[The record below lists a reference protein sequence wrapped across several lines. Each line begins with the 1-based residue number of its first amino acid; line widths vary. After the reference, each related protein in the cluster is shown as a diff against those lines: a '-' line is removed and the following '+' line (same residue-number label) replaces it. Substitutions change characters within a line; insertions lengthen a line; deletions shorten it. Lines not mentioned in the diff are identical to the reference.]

1 MSEQTTTS
9 KPESAPSADAK
20 TQTTVTP
27 ELSEAGGM
35 MSFDAARSLGEAFTN
50 LGKEPAPA
58 PEAPKAETKVSEEP
72 VKPAETETKVAE
84 PAAPEVK
91 SEDPKEDPLKPA
103 TADDLAELL
112 GGPKKAEPKPDADD
126 EPPAEIAATDKAK
139 NAWAE
144 QRKALKEERRRREE
158 LEAKV
163 AELEKRPANDVA
175 PDEVKQLRET
185 VDAYERELQIARVE
199 ATKEFKDAVAVPR
212 ERINDQLEKFAKKYE
227 FREAD
232 ARVAFAEADAE
243 KQTEL
248 LVEMASGMND
258 RDRFRF
264 YEMAEEWQKVE
275 GIANKVRNNAKLAL
289 EKIQEHHAEQQKAFA
304 EQRSKTY
311 RNALEKVWGEVSE
324 KAPIFKRREGD
335 DNWNAQIAEVER
347 FATGLDWNIV
357 AENDQVRAELALRAA
372 SAPFLF
378 GLVQNLYAKTA
389 ELQKTL
395 GKYQSAKPGAGG
407 GSPDPAIG
415 TGTAEKV
422 EHEDFFSAIK
432 SGLAA

>member
-1 MSEQTTTS
+1 MENQTTTS
-9 KPESAPSADAK
+9 KPESAPSADAN
-20 TQTTVTP
+20 QTVSP
-27 ELSEAGGM
+27 ELTETGGTM
-35 MSFDAARSLGEAFTN
+35 TFDAARSLSEAFN
-50 LGKEPAPA
+50 SLGKE
-58 PEAPKAETKVSEEP
+58 PEAPKAETKVSETP
-72 VKPAETETKVAE
+72 VKPAATEAKVPE
-84 PAAPEVK
+84 PAAAEAK
-91 SEDPKEDPLKPA
+91 SEDPKEDPPRAA

-126 EPPAEIAATDKAK
+126 EPPADIAATDKAK

-163 AELEKRPANDVA
+163 SELEKRSTDVA

-212 ERINDQLEKFAKKYE
+212 ERINAQLEAFAKKYE

-232 ARVAFAEADAE
+232 ARIAFAEADSE

-248 LVEMASGMND
+248 LVDMASGMND

-264 YEMAEEWQKVE
+264 YEMAEQWQKVE

-289 EKIQEHHAEQQKAFA
+289 EKIQQHHEEQQKAFV
-304 EQRSKTY
+304 EQRSKSY
-311 RNALEKVWGEVSE
+311 RNTLEKVWGDVTE
-324 KAPIFKRREGD
+324 KAPLFKRRDGD
-335 DNWNAQIAEVER
+335 DAWNNQIAEVEQ
-347 FATGLDWNIV
+347 FATNLDWNLV
-357 AENDQVRAELALRAA
+357 AENDQARAELALRAA

-378 GLVQNLYAKTA
+378 GLVQNLYQKTA

-415 TGTAEKV
+415 SGTAEKV

-432 SGLAA
+432 SGLTS

>member
-1 MSEQTTTS
+1 MAENQTPVQT
-9 KPESAPSADAK
+9 ESATASD
-20 TQTTVTP
+20 QTNKTVTP
-27 ELSEAGGM
+27 ELSETGGTM
-35 MSFDAARSLGEAFTN
+35 TFDAARSLSEAFN
-50 LGKEPAPA
+50 SLGKE
-58 PEAPKAETKVSEEP
+58 PEAPKAEAKAPAEP
-72 VKPAETETKVAE
+72 VKT
-84 PAAPEVK
+84 AAPEAAKEPVAEAK
-91 SEDPKEDPLKPA
+91 TEEAEPPKAA

-126 EPPAEIAATDKAK
+126 EPPVDVAMTDAAKRK
-139 NAWAE
+139 WAE

-163 AELEKRPANDVA
+163 AELEKRPATDVA

-212 ERINDQLEKFAKKYE
+212 ERINAQLESFAKKYE

-232 ARVAFAEADAE
+232 ARVAFAEADPE

-248 LVEMASGMND
+248 LVDMASGMND

-264 YEMAEEWQKVE
+264 YEMAEQWQKVE
-275 GIANKVRNNAKLAL
+275 GIANKVRNNARLAL
-289 EKIQEHHAEQQKAFA
+289 EKIQEHHAEQNKAFV
-304 EQRSKTY
+304 ETRQKQY
-311 RNALEKVWGEVSE
+311 RGALEKIWSDVSE
-324 KAPIFKRREGD
+324 KAPLFRRREGD
-335 DNWNAQIAEVER
+335 EVWNAKIGEIEQ
-347 FATGLDWNIV
+347 FATGLDWNVV
-357 AENDQVRAELALRAA
+357 AENDTARAELALRAA
-372 SAPFLF
+372 ASPFLY
-378 GLVQNLYAKTA
+378 GMVQQLWAKTA

-407 GSPDPAIG
+407 GSADPAIG
-415 TGTAEKV
+415 SGTAEKV

-432 SGLAA
+432 SGLSS

>member
-1 MSEQTTTS
+1 MSEQTTPS
-9 KPESAPSADAK
+9 NPAPAAETTNK
-20 TQTTVTP
+20 TVTP
-27 ELSEAGGM
+27 ELSETGGTM
-35 MSFDAARSLGEAFTN
+35 TFDAARSLSEAFN
-50 LGKEPAPA
+50 SLGKEPSAPA
-58 PEAPKAETKVSEEP
+58 PEAPKAEAPAAPETKTETKAPEAKEEP
-72 VKPAETETKVAE
+72 VKADE
-84 PAAPEVK
+84 
-91 SEDPKEDPLKPA
+91 PLKAA

-112 GGPKKAEPKPDADD
+112 GGPKKAEPKPEADD

-144 QRKALKEERRRREE
+144 QRKALKDERRRREE

-163 AELEKRPANDVA
+163 AELEKRSTEVA
-175 PDEVKQLRET
+175 PDEVKQLKEA
-185 VDAYERELQIARVE
+185 VEVYERELQIARVE

-212 ERINDQLEKFAKKYE
+212 ERINKQLEAFAKKYE

-232 ARVAFAEADAE
+232 ARVAFAEADPE

-248 LVEMASGMND
+248 LVDMASGMND

-289 EKIQEHHAEQQKAFA
+289 EKIQEHHAEQQKAFV
-304 EQRSKTY
+304 EQRSKSY
-311 RNALEKVWGEVSE
+311 RNTLEKVWGDVTE
-324 KAPIFKRREGD
+324 KAPLFKRRDGD

-347 FATGLDWNIV
+347 FATGLDWNLV
-357 AENDQVRAELALRAA
+357 AENDQARAELALRAA

-395 GKYQSAKPGAGG
+395 SKYQSAKPGAGG

-415 TGTAEKV
+415 SGQAEKV

>member
-1 MSEQTTTS
+1 MAENQTPVQT
-9 KPESAPSADAK
+9 ESATASD
-20 TQTTVTP
+20 QTNKTVTP
-27 ELSEAGGM
+27 ELSETGGTM
-35 MSFDAARSLGEAFTN
+35 TFDAARSLSEAFN
-50 LGKEPAPA
+50 SLGKE
-58 PEAPKAETKVSEEP
+58 PEAPKAEAKAPAEP
-72 VKPAETETKVAE
+72 VKTAALEAAKEPVAE
-84 PAAPEVK
+84 AKTEEAEP
-91 SEDPKEDPLKPA
+91 PKAA

-126 EPPAEIAATDKAK
+126 EPPVDVAMTDAAKRK
-139 NAWAE
+139 WGE

-163 AELEKRPANDVA
+163 AELEKRPATDVA

-212 ERINDQLEKFAKKYE
+212 ERINAQLESFAKKYE

-232 ARVAFAEADAE
+232 ARVAFAEADPE

-248 LVEMASGMND
+248 LVDMASGMND

-264 YEMAEEWQKVE
+264 YEMAEQWQKVE
-275 GIANKVRNNAKLAL
+275 GIANKVRNNARLAL
-289 EKIQEHHAEQQKAFA
+289 EKIQEHHAEQNKAFV
-304 EQRSKTY
+304 ETRQKQY
-311 RNALEKVWGEVSE
+311 RGALEKIWGDVSE
-324 KAPIFKRREGD
+324 KAPLFRRREGD
-335 DNWNAQIAEVER
+335 EVWNAKIGEIEQ
-347 FATGLDWNIV
+347 FATGLDWNVV
-357 AENDQVRAELALRAA
+357 AENDSARAELALRAA
-372 SAPFLF
+372 ASPFLY
-378 GLVQNLYAKTA
+378 GMVQQLWAKTA

-407 GSPDPAIG
+407 GSADPAIG
-415 TGTAEKV
+415 SGTAEKV

-432 SGLAA
+432 SGLTS

>member
-1 MSEQTTTS
+1 MADQTTTS
-9 KPESAPSADAK
+9 KPESAPSADATNK
-20 TQTTVTP
+20 TVSP
-27 ELSEAGGM
+27 ELTETGGTM
-35 MSFDAARSLGEAFTN
+35 TFDAARSLSDAFNN
-50 LGKEPAPA
+50 LGKEPAAPA
-58 PEAPKAETKVSEEP
+58 PEAPKAEAKAPAEP
-72 VKPAETETKVAE
+72 VKTAAPEAANE
-84 PAAPEVK
+84 PAAEPEA
-91 SEDPKEDPLKPA
+91 KEEAPS
-103 TADDLAELL
+103 TADADALAEIL
-112 GGPKKAEPKPDADD
+112 GGPKKAEAKADADD

-163 AELEKRPANDVA
+163 AELEKRSTDVA

-212 ERINDQLEKFAKKYE
+212 ERINKQLESFAKKYE

-289 EKIQEHHAEQQKAFA
+289 EKIQEHHAEQQKAFV
-304 EQRSKTY
+304 EQRQKAY
-311 RNALEKVWGEVSE
+311 RGSLEKIWSEVSE
-324 KAPIFKRREGD
+324 KAPIFRRREGD
-335 DNWNAQIAEVER
+335 EAWNTKIGEIEQ
-347 FATGLDWNIV
+347 FATGLDWNQV
-357 AENDQVRAELALRAA
+357 AESDQARAELALRAA
-372 SAPFLF
+372 ASPFLY
-378 GLVQNLYAKTA
+378 GLVQNLFAKTQ

-395 GKYQSAKPGAGG
+395 SKYQSAKPGAGG
-407 GSPDPAIG
+407 GAADPAIG
-415 TGTAEKV
+415 TGQTEKV

>member
-1 MSEQTTTS
+1 MADQTTTS

-20 TQTTVTP
+20 TQSTVTP

-35 MSFDAARSLGEAFTN
+35 MSFDAARSLSEAFN
-50 LGKEPAPA
+50 SLGQEPAAPA
-58 PEAPKAETKVSEEP
+58 PEAPKAEAKVSEEP
-72 VKPAETETKVAE
+72 AKPAETETKVAE
-84 PAAPEVK
+84 PAAPEAK
-91 SEDPKEDPLKPA
+91 SEDPKEDPPKPA

-112 GGPKKAEPKPDADD
+112 GGPKKAEPKPDD

-163 AELEKRPANDVA
+163 AELEKRPATDVA

-199 ATKEFKDAVAVPR
+199 ATKEFQDAVKVPR
-212 ERINDQLEKFAKKYE
+212 DRINQQLENFAKKYE

-232 ARVAFAEADAE
+232 ARVAFAEADPE

-289 EKIQEHHAEQQKAFA
+289 EKIQQHHEEQQKAFA
-304 EQRSKTY
+304 EQRVKTY
-311 RNALEKVWGEVSE
+311 RNALDKVWGEVSE

-347 FATGLDWNIV
+347 FATNLDWNIV

-415 TGTAEKV
+415 SGTAEKV

>member
-1 MSEQTTTS
+1 MAENQTPVQT
-9 KPESAPSADAK
+9 ESATASDQNNK
-20 TQTTVTP
+20 TVSP
-27 ELSEAGGM
+27 ELSETGGTM
-35 MSFDAARSLGEAFTN
+35 TFDAARSLSEAFN
-50 LGKEPAPA
+50 SLGKE
-58 PEAPKAETKVSEEP
+58 PEAPKAEAKAPAEP
-72 VKPAETETKVAE
+72 VKT
-84 PAAPEVK
+84 AAPEAA
-91 SEDPKEDPLKPA
+91 KEPVAEAKTEEAEPLKAA

-126 EPPAEIAATDKAK
+126 EPPVDVAMTDAAKRK
-139 NAWAE
+139 WGE

-163 AELEKRPANDVA
+163 AELEKRPATDVA

-212 ERINDQLEKFAKKYE
+212 ERINAQLEAFAKKYE

-232 ARVAFAEADAE
+232 ARVAFAEADPE

-248 LVEMASGMND
+248 LVDMASGMND

-264 YEMAEEWQKVE
+264 YEMAEQWQKVE

-289 EKIQEHHAEQQKAFA
+289 EKIQQHHEEQQKAFV
-304 EQRSKTY
+304 EQRSKSY
-311 RNALEKVWGEVSE
+311 RNTLEKVWGDVTE
-324 KAPIFKRREGD
+324 KAPLFKRRDGD
-335 DNWNAQIAEVER
+335 DNWNSQIAEVER
-347 FATGLDWNIV
+347 FATGLDWNLV
-357 AENDQVRAELALRAA
+357 AENDQARAELALRAA

-415 TGTAEKV
+415 SGQAEKV

-432 SGLAA
+432 SGLAG

>member
-1 MSEQTTTS
+1 MADQTTTS
-9 KPESAPSADAK
+9 NPESAPSADA
-20 TQTTVTP
+20 TNQTVSP
-27 ELSEAGGM
+27 ELTETGGTM
-35 MSFDAARSLGEAFTN
+35 TFDAARSLSEAFN
-50 LGKEPAPA
+50 SLGKV
-58 PEAPKAETKVSEEP
+58 PEAPKAETKVSEQP
-72 VKPAETETKVAE
+72 VKPAATEAKVSE
-84 PAAPEVK
+84 PAAPEAK
-91 SEDPKEDPLKPA
+91 SEDPAEEVKPA

-112 GGPKKAEPKPDADD
+112 GGPKKAESKPDADD

-158 LEAKV
+158 LEAKI
-163 AELEKRPANDVA
+163 ADLEKRTTDVA
-175 PDEVKQLRET
+175 PDEVKALRET

-212 ERINDQLEKFAKKYE
+212 ERINAQLESFAKKYE

-232 ARVAFAEADAE
+232 ARVAFAEADPE

-289 EKIQEHHAEQQKAFA
+289 EKIQEHHAEQQKAFI
-304 EQRSKTY
+304 EQRSKAY
-311 RNALEKVWGEVSE
+311 RNTLEKIWTDVSE
-324 KAPIFKRREGD
+324 KAPLFRRREGD
-335 DNWNAQIAEVER
+335 EVWNSKIGEIEQ
-347 FATGLDWNIV
+347 FATNLDWNVV
-357 AENDQVRAELALRAA
+357 AESDQARAELALRAA
-372 SAPFLF
+372 ASPFLY
-378 GLVQNLYAKTA
+378 GMVQQLWAKTA

-407 GSPDPAIG
+407 GSPDPAVG

>member
-1 MSEQTTTS
+1 MADQTTTS
-9 KPESAPSADAK
+9 NPQSAPSADAN
-20 TQTTVTP
+20 TTATP
-27 ELSEAGGM
+27 ELSETGGTM
-35 MSFDAARSLGEAFTN
+35 TFDAARSLSEAFSS
-50 LGKEPAPA
+50 LGQE
-58 PEAPKAETKVSEEP
+58 PEAPKAEAPVAPETK
-72 VKPAETETKVAE
+72 TETKAPEAE
-84 PAAPEVK
+84 PAK
-91 SEDPKEDPLKPA
+91 SGEAAKA
-103 TADDLAELL
+103 ADADALAELL

-144 QRKALKEERRRREE
+144 QRKALKDERRRREE

-163 AELEKRPANDVA
+163 SELEKRSTDVA
-175 PDEVKQLRET
+175 PDEVKQLKEA
-185 VDAYERELQIARVE
+185 VEVYERELQIARVE
-199 ATKEFKDAVAVPR
+199 ATKEFNDAVAVPR
-212 ERINDQLEKFAKKYE
+212 ERINSQLEAFAKKYE

-232 ARVAFAEADAE
+232 ARVAFAEADPE

-248 LVEMASGMND
+248 LIDMASGMND

-289 EKIQEHHAEQQKAFA
+289 EKIQEHHAEQQKAFV
-304 EQRSKTY
+304 EQRSKSY
-311 RNALEKVWGEVSE
+311 RNTLEKVWGDVTE
-324 KAPIFKRREGD
+324 KAPLFKRRDGD
-335 DNWNAQIAEVER
+335 DAWNNQIAEVER
-347 FATGLDWNIV
+347 FATGLDWNLV
-357 AENDQVRAELALRAA
+357 AESDQARAELALRAA

-378 GLVQNLYAKTA
+378 GLVQNLFAKTT
-389 ELQKTL
+389 ELSKTL
-395 GKYQSAKPGAGG
+395 SKYQSAKPGAGG

-432 SGLAA
+432 SGISG

>member
-1 MSEQTTTS
+1 MADQPTTS
-9 KPESAPSADAK
+9 NPESAPSADANK
-20 TQTTVTP
+20 TVSP
-27 ELSEAGGM
+27 ELSETGGTM
-35 MSFDAARSLGEAFTN
+35 TFDAARSLSDAFNN
-50 LGKEPAPA
+50 LGKEPAAPA
-58 PEAPKAETKVSEEP
+58 PEAPKAETKVSEQS
-72 VKPAETETKVAE
+72 VQPAATEAKVSE
-84 PAAPEVK
+84 SAAPEAK
-91 SEDPKEDPLKPA
+91 SEDPKEDLPKPA
-103 TADDLAELL
+103 DADSLAELL
-112 GGPKKAEPKPDADD
+112 GGPKKPEPKAEADD

-163 AELEKRPANDVA
+163 TELEKRSTDVA

-185 VDAYERELQIARVE
+185 VEAYERELQIARVE

-212 ERINDQLEKFAKKYE
+212 ERINKQLESFAKKYE

-232 ARVAFAEADAE
+232 ARIAFAEADPE

-248 LVEMASGMND
+248 LVDMASGMND

-289 EKIQEHHAEQQKAFA
+289 EKIQAHHEEQQKAFV
-304 EQRSKTY
+304 EQRSKQY
-311 RNALEKVWGEVSE
+311 RNVLEKVWGEVTE
-324 KAPIFKRREGD
+324 KAPIFKRRDGD
-335 DNWNAQIAEVER
+335 DAWNSQIAEVER
-347 FATGLDWNIV
+347 FATGLDWNVV
-357 AENDQVRAELALRAA
+357 AENDQARAELALRAA

-378 GLVQNLYAKTA
+378 GLVQNLYQKTA

-395 GKYQSAKPGAGG
+395 SKYQSAKPGAGG
-407 GSPDPAIG
+407 GAPDPAIG
-415 TGTAEKV
+415 TGQAEKV

-432 SGLAA
+432 SGLAV

>member
-1 MSEQTTTS
+1 MAENQTPVQTESATASDQTS
-9 KPESAPSADAK
+9 K
-20 TQTTVTP
+20 TVTP
-27 ELSEAGGM
+27 ELSETGGTM
-35 MSFDAARSLGEAFTN
+35 TFDAARSLSEAFN
-50 LGKEPAPA
+50 SLGKE
-58 PEAPKAETKVSEEP
+58 PEAPKAEAKAPAEP
-72 VKPAETETKVAE
+72 VKT
-84 PAAPEVK
+84 AAPEAAKEPVAEAK
-91 SEDPKEDPLKPA
+91 TEEAEPPKAA

-126 EPPAEIAATDKAK
+126 EPPVDVAMTDAAKRK
-139 NAWAE
+139 WAE

-163 AELEKRPANDVA
+163 AELEKRPATDVA

-212 ERINDQLEKFAKKYE
+212 ERINAQLESFAKKYE

-232 ARVAFAEADAE
+232 ARVAFAEADPE

-248 LVEMASGMND
+248 LVDMASGMND

-264 YEMAEEWQKVE
+264 YEMAEQWQKVE
-275 GIANKVRNNAKLAL
+275 GIANKVRNNARLAL
-289 EKIQEHHAEQQKAFA
+289 EKIQEHHAEQNKAFV
-304 EQRSKTY
+304 ETRQKQY
-311 RNALEKVWGEVSE
+311 RGALEKIWGDVSE
-324 KAPIFKRREGD
+324 KAPLFRRREGD
-335 DNWNAQIAEVER
+335 EVWNAKIGEIEQ
-347 FATGLDWNIV
+347 FATGLDWNVV
-357 AENDQVRAELALRAA
+357 AENDTARAELALRAA
-372 SAPFLF
+372 ASPFLY
-378 GLVQNLYAKTA
+378 GMVQQLWAKTA

-407 GSPDPAIG
+407 GSADPAIG
-415 TGTAEKV
+415 SGTAEKV

-432 SGLAA
+432 SGLTS

>member
-1 MSEQTTTS
+1 MADQTTTS
-9 KPESAPSADAK
+9 KPESAPSADATNK
-20 TQTTVTP
+20 TVTP
-27 ELSEAGGM
+27 ELSESGGTM
-35 MSFDAARSLGEAFTN
+35 TFDAARSLSDAFNN
-50 LGKEPAPA
+50 LGKESAPA
-58 PEAPKAETKVSEEP
+58 PEAPKAEAKVSESP
-72 VKPAETETKVAE
+72 VQPAATETKVAE
-84 PAAPEVK
+84 PAAPAPEA
-91 SEDPKEDPLKPA
+91 KEEAPS
-103 TADDLAELL
+103 TADADALAEIL
-112 GGPKKAEPKPDADD
+112 GGPKKAEAKADADD

-158 LEAKV
+158 LEARL
-163 AELEKRPANDVA
+163 AEMEKRSTDVA
-175 PDEVKQLRET
+175 PDEVKQLQET

-212 ERINDQLEKFAKKYE
+212 ERINAQLETFAKKYE

-232 ARVAFAEADAE
+232 ARVAFAEADPE

-289 EKIQEHHAEQQKAFA
+289 EKIQEHHAEQQKAFV
-304 EQRSKTY
+304 EQRQKQY
-311 RNALEKVWGEVSE
+311 RGSLEKIWSEVSE
-324 KAPIFKRREGD
+324 KAPIFRRREGD
-335 DNWNAQIAEVER
+335 EAWNAKIGEIEQ
-347 FATGLDWNIV
+347 FATGLDWNVV
-357 AENDQVRAELALRAA
+357 AESDQARAELALRAA
-372 SAPFLF
+372 ASPFLY
-378 GLVQNLYAKTA
+378 GLVQNLFSKTQ

-395 GKYQSAKPGAGG
+395 SKYQSAKPGAGG
-407 GSPDPAIG
+407 GAADPAIG
-415 TGTAEKV
+415 TGQAEKV

>member
-1 MSEQTTTS
+1 MENQNTPVQT
-9 KPESAPSADAK
+9 ESATASDQNNK
-20 TQTTVTP
+20 TVTQ
-27 ELSEAGGM
+27 ELSETGGTM
-35 MSFDAARSLGEAFTN
+35 TFDAARSLSEAFN
-50 LGKEPAPA
+50 SLGKE
-58 PEAPKAETKVSEEP
+58 PEAPKAEAKAPAEP
-72 VKPAETETKVAE
+72 VKT
-84 PAAPEVK
+84 AAPEAAKEPVAEAK
-91 SEDPKEDPLKPA
+91 TEEAEPPKAA

-126 EPPAEIAATDKAK
+126 EPPIDVAMTDAAKRK
-139 NAWAE
+139 WGE

-163 AELEKRPANDVA
+163 AELEKRPATDVA

-212 ERINDQLEKFAKKYE
+212 ERINAQLESFAKKYE

-232 ARVAFAEADAE
+232 ARVAFAEADSE

-248 LVEMASGMND
+248 LVDMASGMND

-264 YEMAEEWQKVE
+264 YEMAEQWQKVE
-275 GIANKVRNNAKLAL
+275 GIANKVRNNARLAL
-289 EKIQEHHAEQQKAFA
+289 EKIQEHHAEQNKAFV
-304 EQRSKTY
+304 ETRQKQY
-311 RNALEKVWGEVSE
+311 RGALEKIWGDVSE
-324 KAPIFKRREGD
+324 KAPLFRRREGD
-335 DNWNAQIAEVER
+335 EAWNSKIGEIEQ
-347 FATGLDWNIV
+347 FATGLDWNVV
-357 AENDQVRAELALRAA
+357 AENDTARAELALRAA
-372 SAPFLF
+372 ASPFLY
-378 GLVQNLYAKTA
+378 GMVQQLWAKTA

-407 GSPDPAIG
+407 GSADPAIG
-415 TGTAEKV
+415 SGTAEKV

-432 SGLAA
+432 SGLSS